1 MCSPRSGGCHC
12 VLWFDFP
19 VRQTQ
24 CSNSVRDNKLYSRY
38 PGKSVSSEVERN
50 WVKMGGQMEVG
61 ELLGHKKKTWES
73 FGDLTQLQVGLASSW
88 VSIDWK
94 IPIHAK
100 WDFYPLTNKMSLP
113 FFFIFLFLVFN

>member
-61 ELLGHKKKTWES
+61 ELLGHKKNLGILWGFNT
-73 FGDLTQLQVGLASSW
+73 ASGGSC
-88 VSIDWK
+88 I
-94 IPIHAK
+94 I
-100 WDFYPLTNKMSLP
+100 LG
-113 FFFIFLFLVFN
+113 FN